1 MATIPVPAVIV
12 STSDPRLFPSEEE
25 RERER
30 AEAREKAL
38 PPSRP
43 VLYTTVSD
51 DPPEN
56 KGCLGK
62 CDFAACECLYFAG
75 KGGVC
80 GRCSHA
86 NLYHRVKIRRVDLEA
101 KMAAGANTGIRKRS
115 AQAVRLRLLQC
126 NGLLRFRVCDGA
138 ALQTNALL
146 LCRNGAPCSSPR
158 CVSVS
163 AIAATVSRPCCC
175 PSDALKKMKHRRHI
189 PTQKEIE
196 EQKVQEENKPPEPI
210 NTYPCDVMDCECKKS
225 VQDARLR
232 R

>member
-12 STSDPRLFPSEEE
+12 STADPRLFPSEEE

-62 CDFAACECLYFAG
+62 CDFASCECLYFAG

-101 KMAAGANTGIRKRS
+101 KMAAGANMGIRKRGAAAVLQRRGGCGVAAGMRRS
-115 AQAVRLRLLQC
+115 STVRKMQAHSHAAAREEQRPHFSS
-126 NGLLRFRVCDGA
+126 LLR
-138 ALQTNALL
+138 
-146 LCRNGAPCSSPR
+146 
-158 CVSVS
+158 
-163 AIAATVSRPCCC
+163 IAATVSC
-175 PSDALKKMKHRRHI
+175 PAAHQTR
-189 PTQKEIE
+189 
-196 EQKVQEENKPPEPI
+196 
-210 NTYPCDVMDCECKKS
+210 
-225 VQDARLR
+225 
-232 R
+232 

>member
-56 KGCLGK
+56 KGCLGT
-62 CDFAACECLYFAG
+62 CDFASCECLYFAG

-101 KMAAGANTGIRKRS
+101 KMAAGANTGGTASRS
-115 AQAVRLRLLQC
+115 DAAASRRC
-126 NGLLRFRVCDGA
+126 GADRRGYSGRGGA
-138 ALQTNALL
+138 AL
-146 LCRNGAPCSSPR
+146 
-158 CVSVS
+158 
-163 AIAATVSRPCCC
+163 
-175 PSDALKKMKHRRHI
+175 
-189 PTQKEIE
+189 
-196 EQKVQEENKPPEPI
+196 
-210 NTYPCDVMDCECKKS
+210 
-225 VQDARLR
+225 
-232 R
+232 